1 MQETLPQTLIEI
13 WDQQDPNKLESKN
26 PKHGGKIYSRAK
38 F

>member
-1 MQETLPQTLIEI
+1 MPETLPQALIEI

-26 PKHGGKIYSRAK
+26 PKRGGKINSRTK